1 MVMWYLK
8 YLITFGLINGGI
20 FLLGVTAFTFDDDI
34 MGSFFTKILLASNII
49 TSIWLAITLK
59 RGNKLQSKQE
69 QRKEAI

>member
-20 FLLGVTAFTFDDDI
+20 FALGV
-34 MGSFFTKILLASNII
+34 LASYQNDVIMRQTFSMLFLLSLSI

-59 RGNKLQSKQE
+59 RGNKKITTKQT
-69 QRKEAI
+69 AI